1 MLGELRADEIERVL
15 AEETVARLGCHVDG
29 RTYVVPV
36 TYCYDGGALLAHSRE
51 GLKLQMMRRNP
62 DVCVEVD
69 RMRSLSNW
77 ESVIAWGRFEELHG
91 PAAMTALRKLVQ
103 HVMPMI
109 HSETSL
115 PSHAE
120 HPHGLGAG
128 VFDATVFRIVLTEKT
143 GRYERT

>member
-1 MLGELRADEIERVL
+1 MLGQLRPQEIEELL
-15 AEETVARLGCHVDG
+15 ARETVARIGCHADG

-36 TYCYDGGALLAHSRE
+36 TYCYEDGSLYAHSRG
-51 GLKLQMMRRNP
+51 GLKLEMMRRNP
-62 DVCVEVD
+62 EVCIEVD
-69 RMRSLSNW
+69 RVTDLSNW
-77 ESVIAWGRFEELHG
+77 RSVIAWGRFEELHG
-91 PAAMTALRKLVQ
+91 AAAMSALRKLVQ

-143 GRYERT
+143 GRFERG